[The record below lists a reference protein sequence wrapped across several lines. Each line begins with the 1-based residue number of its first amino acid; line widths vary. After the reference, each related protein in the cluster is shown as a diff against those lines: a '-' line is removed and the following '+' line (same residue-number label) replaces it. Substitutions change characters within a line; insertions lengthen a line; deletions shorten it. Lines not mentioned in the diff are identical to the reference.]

1 MADTYADVLGAWDQ
15 ALEEDIHPLWSV
27 DRDAYWQ
34 SGWDQAAE
42 AAEHAKKGAL
52 VVDFGCGNGR
62 LTVPLARLGFQVVAA
77 DASQRMLDLTAATV
91 KAAGVQAELIRT
103 DGSDLA
109 RRLRKRRAGLIVAR
123 AVMIHH
129 APEDVERLL
138 GNLAAATKRGGVIVT
153 DLPMG
158 EEGYARTHW
167 RDVTRWTRAD
177 RSAMVARLGLA
188 EVADGDV
195 AVLRKQ

>member
-1 MADTYADVLGAWDQ
+1 MADYQDVLGAWDQ
-15 ALEEDIHPLWSV
+15 APEDDIHPLWTI

-42 AAEHAKKGAL
+42 AAVYAKKGDL

-62 LTVPLARLGFQVVAA
+62 LTAPLAKLGFKVIAA
-77 DASQRMLDLTAATV
+77 DASQRMLSLAAATV
-91 KAAGVQAELIRT
+91 KEAGARAEQIRT

-109 RRLRKRRAGLIVAR
+109 KKLGKRKAALIIAR

-138 GNLAAATKRGGVIVT
+138 RQLSTALKRGGIIVT
-153 DLPMG
+153 DLPLADQA
-158 EEGYARTHW
+158 YARAHW
-167 RDVTRWTRAD
+167 RDVTRWTRTD
-177 RSAMVARLGLA
+177 RAAMLARVGLV
-188 EVADGDV
+188 EVEGDDV
-195 AVLRKQ
+195 VVLRRP

>member
-1 MADTYADVLGAWDQ
+1 MAEGYQDVLGAWDQ
-15 ALEEDIHPLWSV
+15 APEDDIHPLWTI

-42 AAEHAKKGAL
+42 AAAYAKKGDL
-52 VVDFGCGNGR
+52 VIDFGCGNGR
-62 LTVPLARLGFQVVAA
+62 LTAPLAKLGLKVIAA
-77 DASQRMLDLTAATV
+77 DASQRMLDLTAATL
-91 KAAGVQAELIRT
+91 KEAGARAEQIRT

-109 RRLRKRRAGLIVAR
+109 KRLGKRRAAVIVAR

-138 GNLAAATKRGGVIVT
+138 KQLAAALKRGGVIVT
-153 DLPMG
+153 DLPLADQAH
-158 EEGYARTHW
+158 ARAHW

-177 RSAMVARLGLA
+177 RAAMLARVGLT
-188 EVADGDV
+188 EVEGDDV
-195 AVLRKQ
+195 VVLRRT

>member
-1 MADTYADVLGAWDQ
+1 MPDGYQDVLGAWDQ
-15 ALEEDIHPLWSV
+15 APEDDIHPLWAI

-42 AAEHAKKGAL
+42 AAVYAKKGDL

-62 LTVPLARLGFQVVAA
+62 LTAPLAKLGLKVIAA
-77 DASQRMLDLTAATV
+77 DASQRMLDLTATTL
-91 KAAGVQAELIRT
+91 KEAGARAEQIRT

-109 RRLRKRRAGLIVAR
+109 KKLGKRRAAVIVAR

-138 GNLAAATKRGGVIVT
+138 KQLAAALKRGGVIVT
-153 DLPMG
+153 DLPLG
-158 EEGYARTHW
+158 EQDHARGHW
-167 RDVTRWTRAD
+167 RDVTRWTRTS
-177 RSAMVARLGLA
+177 RSAMLSRIGLT
-188 EVADGDV
+188 EVESGDV
-195 AVLRKQ
+195 AVLRKE

>member
-1 MADTYADVLGAWDQ
+1 MAEGYQDVLGAWDQ
-15 ALEEDIHPLWSV
+15 APEDDIHPLWTI

-34 SGWDQAAE
+34 SGWDQASE
-42 AAEHAKKGAL
+42 AAVYAKKGDL

-62 LTVPLARLGFQVVAA
+62 LTAPLAKLGLKVIAA
-77 DASQRMLDLTAATV
+77 DASQRMLDLTAATL
-91 KAAGVQAELIRT
+91 KEAGARAEQIRT

-109 RRLRKRRAGLIVAR
+109 KRLGKRRAAVIVAR

-138 GNLAAATKRGGVIVT
+138 KQLSTALKRGGVIVT
-153 DLPMG
+153 DLPLADQAH
-158 EEGYARTHW
+158 ARTHW

-177 RSAMVARLGLA
+177 RAAMLARLGLV
-188 EVADGDV
+188 EVEGDDV
-195 AVLRKQ
+195 VVLRRP

>member
-1 MADTYADVLGAWDQ
+1 MADTYQDVLGAWDQ
-15 ALEEDIHPLWSV
+15 APEDDIHPLWAL

-42 AAEHAKKGAL
+42 AAQHAKKGDL

-62 LTVPLARLGFQVVAA
+62 LTAPLAKLGFKVIAA
-77 DASQRMLDLTAATV
+77 DASQRMLNLAAATV
-91 KAAGVQAELIRT
+91 KTAGARAEQIRT

-109 RRLRKRRAGLIVAR
+109 KKLGKRRAALIVAR

-138 GNLAAATKRGGVIVT
+138 KQLAAALKLGGVIVT
-153 DLPMG
+153 DLPLADRS
-158 EEGYARTHW
+158 YARGHW

-177 RSAMVARLGLA
+177 RAAMLSRVGLV
-188 EVADGDV
+188 EVEGEDV
-195 AVLRKQ
+195 AVLRKA